1 MQKSECIQNNKSSYC
16 DYNEVFTSY
25 DQMRH
30 PHGAQELL
38 GIFSQ
43 SSTPLHEQI
52 VLEGGFGT
60 GAYLDI
66 FRHHVGKIY
75 GIEGS
80 DQGLHQTKLKT
91 QDSKNVNLKIGD
103 ILDLPFEE
111 QFFDSYMVNQVLH
124 HLDSRNP
131 FPHMDTFLDESQ
143 RVLKP
148 QGRLTI
154 NTCSQEQLDPEQGV
168 YWHYKYIS
176 SAAYQLQS
184 HYLDIEELQ
193 KRLEFRNFTDIKQTI
208 PGEKIFHREYYENPE
223 IALDHDFKKGDSVY
237 SLMSES
243 EITNSN
249 NLLKSAI
256 DNGSVY
262 DEMKRASERAAEIG
276 ETLLLSAVKAEC
288 L

>member
-1 MQKSECIQNNKSSYC
+1 MQESECKQNNKSNFC
-16 DYNEVFTSY
+16 DYNEAFTSY
-25 DQMRH
+25 DQMRI
-30 PHGAQELL
+30 PHGAKELL
-38 GIFSQ
+38 DIFSQ
-43 SSTPLHEQI
+43 SSTPLPEQI

-66 FRHHVGKIY
+66 FRHHVGQIY

-111 QFFDSYMVNQVLH
+111 QFFDAYMVNQVLH
-124 HLDSRNP
+124 HLDSSNP
-131 FPHMDTFLDESQ
+131 YTNMDTFLDESQ

-168 YWHYKYIS
+168 YWHYKYIP
-176 SAAYQLQS
+176 SAAYQLKS
-184 HYLDIEELQ
+184 HYIDIEELQ
-193 KRLEFRNFTDIKQTI
+193 ERLESRNFTDIKQTI
-208 PGEKIFHREYYENPE
+208 PREKIFQCEYYENPE
-223 IALDHDFKKGDSVY
+223 IALDHDFKKSDSLY
-237 SLMSES
+237 SFMSES
-243 EITNSN
+243 EVKNSD
-249 NLLKSAI
+249 NLLKAAI

-262 DEMKRASERAAEIG
+262 DEMKRASERATEIG
-276 ETLLLSAVKAEC
+276 ETLFLSAVKAEC

>member
-1 MQKSECIQNNKSSYC
+1 VQKSKNKQNNKSSYC
-16 DYNEVFTSY
+16 DYNEAFTSY
-25 DQMRH
+25 DQLRH
-30 PHGAQELL
+30 PHGAKELL

-43 SSTPLHEQI
+43 SSVPLEKQI

-80 DQGLHQTKLKT
+80 DQGLHQAKLKT

-111 QFFDSYMVNQVLH
+111 QFFDAYMVNQVLH
-124 HLDSRNP
+124 HLDSGNP
-131 FPHMDTFLDESQ
+131 FTHMNTFLDESQ
-143 RVLKP
+143 RVLKS

-154 NTCSQEQLDPEQGV
+154 NTCSQEQLNPEQGV

-184 HYLDIEELQ
+184 HYIDIKELQ
-193 KRLEFRNFTDIKQTI
+193 KRLALRNFTDLKQTI
-208 PGEKIFHREYYENPE
+208 PREKIFCREYYENPK
-223 IALDHDFKKGDSVY
+223 IALNRDFKKGDSAY
-237 SLMSES
+237 SFMSES
-243 EITNSN
+243 ETNDSDS
-249 NLLKSAI
+249 LLKAAI
-256 DNGSVY
+256 ENGSVY

-276 ETLLLSAVKAEC
+276 ETLILSAVKAE
-288 L
+288 